1 MIDSK
6 RFFIRMILVAL
17 ATVFALPM
25 SAQSDAEPIQVNG
38 CRPLLAPDCVV
49 DEVKA
54 VKDYKHPDYDAVL
67 DGDLTNCMAGFS
79 LTSLVDVGLLYKP
92 IISVRDINNKY
103 KGGNGIKAGF
113 MVSTPTVSGSLQGLL
128 DVNVL
133 KTLFITL
140 YNDNKQVYSAPL
152 YSGDSGLLSLGLLNF
167 GSQSGTSEF
176 SIDVPATN
184 DDGNEIVFDEVM
196 LSTSGV
202 DVSLLSGLSVYY
214 GFLGESQRE
223 INITNF
229 PGISDDTGHGK
240 KII

>member
-38 CRPLLAPDCVV
+38 CRPLLAPDCVIDDMV

-54 VKDYKHPDYDAVL
+54 IDYKHPDYDAVL

-103 KGGNGIKAGF
+103 KGGDGMKAGF
-113 MVSTPTVSGSLQGLL
+113 MVSTPTVSGSLQGL
-128 DVNVL
+128 
-133 KTLFITL
+133 FH
-140 YNDNKQVYSAPL
+140 
-152 YSGDSGLLSLGLLNF
+152 
-167 GSQSGTSEF
+167 
-176 SIDVPATN
+176 
-184 DDGNEIVFDEVM
+184 EV
-196 LSTSGV
+196 
-202 DVSLLSGLSVYY
+202 
-214 GFLGESQRE
+214 
-223 INITNF
+223 
-229 PGISDDTGHGK
+229 K
-240 KII
+240 